1 MFPKVKNVNVES
13 LKKRSKLLVF
23 FGGTPPPFLS
33 MNAHEWIHEWFLNVN
48 RAKYTHQTKNRKEK
62 EVTRLASPQPAIHSL
77 HSSYPRSKII
87 RSFRFYPRSKT
98 ECIVAVQGFVHS
110 CSVGFCV
117 EFAVCLCIVCV
128 WFGVQ
133 TLHSATH

>member
-13 LKKRSKLLVF
+13 PKKRSNLLVF

-48 RAKYTHQTKNRKEK
+48 RAKYTHQTKNRKAK
-62 EVTRLASPQPAIHSL
+62 GGDATRITTTGNTFAPFVLSAFNNHLL
-77 HSSYPRSKII
+77 HS
-87 RSFRFYPRSKT
+87 FYPRSKT

-110 CSVGFCV
+110 CSVGLCV
-117 EFAVCLCIVCV
+117 
-128 WFGVQ
+128 
-133 TLHSATH
+133 